1 MPLVQV
7 PCDDL
12 GDGGD
17 CDGDHDGDGGD
28 HEHDY
33 GGVNVIND
41 NLEKMLYIVNS

>member
-17 CDGDHDGDGGD
+17 CDGDHDGGD

-41 NLEKMLYIVNS
+41 KYPP